1 MLSYFLIRFLFNFFS
16 THFYTNWRVK
26 GKNRNIF
33 LFQIFSSFSLS
44 IFFSSKKKISLSKY
58 FVLFHLRFCLTKR
71 KKYFSIFS
79 LSFSSPLQ
87 KNNFLLQI
95 FSSLSFSVF
104 FSSAKK
110 ISLFQTFSPFSS
122 RSFLRDP
129 IFPYL
134 LFFCHSGS

>member
-44 IFFSSKKKISLSKY
+44 IFFSSKKKFLFPNISSFSISV
-58 FVLFHLRFCLTKR
+58 FVLLKEKNISPFF
-71 KKYFSIFS
+71 Y
-79 LSFSSPLQ
+79 LSLQ
-87 KNNFLLQI
+87 KNIFLLQI

-110 ISLFQTFSPFSS
+110 ISLLQTFSPFSS